1 MVHTVFASSKMI
13 IHIFLS
19 AVEEGGEDKGN
30 NNDVDATNSDSG
42 SVGGNND
49 VETSSVVSDKDVTM
63 PTLESLEP
71 ETNG

>member
-1 MVHTVFASSKMI
+1 MFASSKMI

-49 VETSSVVSDKDVTM
+49 VETSSVVSDKDVIV
-63 PTLESLEP
+63 P
-71 ETNG
+71 EVRGVVEAHEEV

>member
-1 MVHTVFASSKMI
+1 MI

-30 NNDVDATNSDSG
+30 NNDVDATNPDSG

>member
-1 MVHTVFASSKMI
+1 MVHTVFACSTMI
-13 IHIFLS
+13 IHTFLS